1 MQVTP
6 LDYGVLV
13 FYFCFLASI
22 GWITRR
28 FVRNTSDY
36 FRGGGQMLWWMAGTS
51 AFMNMFSA
59 WTFTGGA
66 SRAYTDAGNVLW
78 IYLGNAL
85 GFFACALWFAPRLR
99 QLRVITAMEAVRQR
113 FGAGTEQ
120 FFTWLSLPTRVVFA
134 GLWLN
139 GLAVFLHAVF
149 GFDLENTIII
159 TGVIVVFNSAL
170 GGSWAVVSSDFMQT
184 LLLMLIALVT
194 AIYSLTS
201 IGGVG
206 EIVREFPTES
216 WAFGNGVNYPAL
228 AVLWIFL
235 MFFKQFTATNSVG
248 EAPKY
253 LYAKDSRSARK
264 AATLAGVL
272 MLVGPVIWFI
282 PPMAARI
289 QHPELAS
296 LFPALKEPSEAAF
309 VVMALKTLP
318 SGMIGLLIA
327 GMFAATISSM
337 DSGLNQNA
345 GIFVRNFYRP
355 VLRPAA
361 TEGEQLVVGKVTTL
375 VLGAI
380 TIMTGLFLN
389 DLKDLSL
396 FDLMQQFSA
405 LVSVPITIPLILM
418 LFVRRTPDWSA
429 WTTVVLGLFIS
440 WLARFV
446 FPGAW
451 WNATFDLGLSVREVN
466 DWDAVQGLVLGAT
479 ILPAWFL
486 FTRRFYREPAGRR
499 AEELHIYWTN
509 LATPVE
515 SGAETARID
524 ARQGAVLGGLAGV
537 YGLFV
542 LLLALLPNP
551 LTGRLAFAGFG
562 LALLGLGALLYF
574 AYNRESQGPKPSDHD
589 ATGPGAT

>member
-28 FVRNTSDY
+28 FVHNTSDY
-36 FRGGGQMLWWMAGTS
+36 FRGGGQMLWWMAGAS

-66 SRAYTDAGNVLW
+66 SRAYTDGTNILW
-78 IYLGNAL
+78 IYLGNAV
-85 GFFACALWFAPRLR
+85 GFFACALYFAPKMR
-99 QLRVITAMEAVRQR
+99 QLRVITPMEAVRQR
-113 FGAGTEQ
+113 FGPANEQ
-120 FFTWLSLPTRVVFA
+120 FFTWISLPTSVIYA

-149 GFDLENTIII
+149 GFDLKLTIIV
-159 TGVIVVFNSAL
+159 TGLIVVFNSTI

-184 LLLMLIALVT
+184 LILMLIALT
-194 AIYSLTS
+194 AAIYSLVS
-201 IGGVG
+201 VGGIG

-216 WAFGNGVNYPAL
+216 WAFGNGINYPLL

-235 MFFKQFTATNSVG
+235 MFFKQFTATNGVL

-253 LYAKDSRSARK
+253 LYAKDSRHARW
-264 AATLAGVL
+264 AAWFAGAL

-282 PPMAARI
+282 PPMVARI
-289 QHPELAS
+289 QHPDLAAMFPS
-296 LFPALKEPSEAAF
+296 LKDPSEAAF

-327 GMFAATISSM
+327 GMFAATISST
-337 DSGLNQNA
+337 DSGLNRNA

-355 VLRPAA
+355 ILRPNAS
-361 TEGEQLVVGKVTTL
+361 EGEQLIAGKLATL
-375 VLGAI
+375 GFGGVIILS
-380 TIMTGLFLN
+380 GLFLN
-389 DLKDLSL
+389 NLKDLSL

-405 LVSVPITIPLILM
+405 LVSVPVTIPLILM
-418 LFVRRTPDWSA
+418 VFVRRTPDWSA
-429 WTTVVLGLFIS
+429 WSTVVLGLVIS
-440 WLARFV
+440 WFSRFV

-451 WNATFDLGLSVREVN
+451 WNATFDLSLSAREVN

-479 ILPAWFL
+479 ILPMWFL
-486 FTRRFYREPAGRR
+486 FTRRFYREPTGQRKVD
-499 AEELHIYWTN
+499 EEIYWEN
-509 LATPVE
+509 LATPVH
-515 SGAETARID
+515 SGDETAKMD
-524 ARQGAVLGGLAGV
+524 GRQGAVLGGLAGA

-542 LLLALLPNP
+542 LLLALVPNP
-551 LTGRLAFAGFG
+551 IAGRLAFVGFG
-562 LALLGLGALLYF
+562 CALIGLGALLYR
-574 AYNRESQGPKPSDHD
+574 AYNRGNSRESRE
-589 ATGPGAT
+589 